1 MKSVVPFPIM
11 EWILVACSHQ
21 NWSAKYCQW
30 IRPCKFIALWQ
41 KRMLTTCF
49 YDCHS
54 ENVDKRAKHNKPS
67 GLLPGWKHKLAKERA
82 TIISGKYF
90 TDENAIGLLS
100 DIFRQLVV
108 PHLQVQVLKL
118 KMRMMILWNMLEVNS
133 TMMRNPRSLVRQEK
147 GKVSKLP
154 VLTESPI
161 TSEPCWNYYCLFSH
175 CFCWRHRL
183 WRFSNQLLWNWS
195 VLVVA
200 VDKNDGDI

>member
-1 MKSVVPFPIM
+1 
-11 EWILVACSHQ
+11 
-21 NWSAKYCQW
+21 
-30 IRPCKFIALWQ
+30 
-41 KRMLTTCF
+41 MLTTCF

-54 ENVDKRAKHNKPS
+54 KNVDKRAKHNEPS
-67 GLLPGWKHKLAKERA
+67 GLLHGWKHKLAKERA

-161 TSEPCWNYYCLFSH
+161 TSEPC
-175 CFCWRHRL
+175 
-183 WRFSNQLLWNWS
+183 
-195 VLVVA
+195 
-200 VDKNDGDI
+200 